1 MNSWAKAIICSVAV
15 QQYAAA
21 QYIDLTFNPGT
32 GLQNG
37 SAKVFANLPDGRII
51 IGGDFSA
58 YNGTMRRSVARLEAD
73 GTLDTTFDPMEGP
86 NGSVSWVFPQ
96 PDGKLIIVGDFT
108 AFNSLPRQLITRL
121 RVDGSVDLS
130 FPVIAPNG
138 SFSTA
143 ASQPDGRILVAGS
156 FTQIN
161 GTNRVNLARL
171 NSNGTLDLSFMAP
184 SGVAGRVNGLIPS
197 QGGTTL
203 AYGNFTSIGGVMRP
217 MLARLNDNGTVDTNF
232 ALPLVNGTEI
242 TAALEQPD
250 GKIVIAGYFTS
261 IDGYSRL
268 RVARLNSDGSL
279 DFSFYTPLGVTDPPY
294 FLSGQADGK
303 TLLGGS
309 FFYVGGVAQLYLA
322 RLNANGTFDP
332 TFNPVLNGG
341 PSAIRGQSD
350 GTVLLSGGFSRV
362 NGTNINR
369 IVRLTGDATVPPQSS
384 LLSARLYPA
393 VFVQGT
399 TGINYRVEY
408 VNNLTNAGMWTPL
421 TNLTLTTSPYLLLD
435 TTWTNSRQRF
445 YRALTLP

>member
-1 MNSWAKAIICSVAV
+1 MAF
-15 QQYAAA
+15 QQFAAA
-21 QYIDLTFNPGT
+21 QFIDLTFNPGS

-37 SAKVFANLPDGRII
+37 SANVFVNLPGGRII
-51 IGGDFSA
+51 IAGSFSS
-58 YNGTMRRSVARLEAD
+58 YNGAMRRNVARLEAD

-86 NGSVSWVFPQ
+86 NNSVSWAFPQ
-96 PDGKLIIVGDFT
+96 ADGKLIIAGDFT
-108 AFNSLPRQLITRL
+108 TFNSLPRQFITRL

-130 FPVIAPNG
+130 FPAIALNG
-138 SFSTA
+138 SLSTA
-143 ASQPDGRILVAGS
+143 VGQPDGRILVAGS

-171 NSNGTLDLSFMAP
+171 NSDGTLDLSFMTPGGA
-184 SGVAGRVNGLIPS
+184 SGGVKGLIPS

-203 AYGNFTSIGGVMRP
+203 AYGNFTSIGGVARSR
-217 MLARLNDNGTVDTNF
+217 LARLNDNGTVDTNF
-232 ALPLVNGTEI
+232 ALPFVNGTEI
-242 TAALEQPD
+242 TDALEQPD
-250 GKIVIAGYFTS
+250 GKIVIVGYFTS

-268 RVARLNSDGSL
+268 RIARLNTDGSL
-279 DFSFYTPLGVTDPPY
+279 DLGFYTPLGFHETPFD
-294 FLSGQADGK
+294 LSIASDGK
-303 TLLGGS
+303 ILVGGG
-309 FFYVGGVAQLYLA
+309 FFFVGGVVQLYLA

-332 TFNPVLNGG
+332 VFNPVLDSGL
-341 PSAIRGQSD
+341 SAIRAQPD

-369 IVRLTGDATVPPQSS
+369 IVRLTGDATLPPQSS

-399 TGINYRVEY
+399 TGITYRIEY
-408 VNNLTNAGMWTPL
+408 VTSLTNAAMWTPL